1 MPVPFA
7 TPQTFTRT
15 APGVYTAGTFVPGS
29 STSFSANCSIQP
41 VSEDQTEIRPR
52 EGSRWL
58 DGMIAIVSEAEIK
71 EQDRTTYEG
80 VVYEVVKTNHWP
92 QLPAIAHYEAFAQR
106 INGNTN
112 A

>member
-7 TPQTFTRT
+7 QPQTFSRT
-15 APGVYTAGTFVPGS
+15 AAGAYVNGTFVPGA
-29 STSFSANCSIQP
+29 STSFSANCSIQS
-41 VSEDQTEIRPR
+41 VSDNQIEIKPR

-58 DGMIAIVSEAEIK
+58 DGMIAIVSESAIQ

-80 VVYEVVKTNHWP
+80 VLYEVIKTNHWP
-92 QLPAIAHYEAFAQR
+92 QLAAIAHYEAFAQR

-112 A
+112 